1 MTLKLKSTLL
11 LTACFVAPQAWAD
24 VVIDLPRDVQVL
36 VVNGE
41 DAGYSSFGFDYKEN
55 LTLQDGLNQ
64 VVFRISKVVN
74 ESGNKSTKFK
84 SKPLVATFDS
94 SNSQLDLSILNVKT
108 LQEGYDFDSE
118 PEFNLTAKSGS
129 LDYFEKGQ
137 LLTLA
142 TFGADFV
149 QATANFNKSSE
160 KASVA
165 SFSKQ
170 KVNPTSDGSKEGNVN
185 LAQSSVDDQLKLLFL
200 NKSAEDKQAF
210 LSWAIQNMN

>member
-1 MTLKLKSTLL
+1 MTVKLKSTIFLG
-11 LTACFVAPQAWAD
+11 ACLVSSSALAD
-24 VVIDLPRDVQVL
+24 VIIDLPKDVQIL

-55 LTLQDGLNQ
+55 LTLNDGLNQ
-64 VVFRISKVVN
+64 VVFRVSKVVI

-94 SNSQLDLSILNVKT
+94 QNSHLAIT
-108 LQEGYDFDSE
+108 LPNIKNLQAGYDFDSD
-118 PEFNLTAKSGS
+118 PSFDLVAKKGQ

-137 LLTLA
+137 LRTLS

-165 SFSKQ
+165 NFSQQQVVTEVKR
-170 KVNPTSDGSKEGNVN
+170 EGNVKI
-185 LAQSSVDDQLKLLFL
+185 AQSTSDDQLKLLFL
-200 NKSAEDKQAF
+200 NKTPQEKQDF
-210 LSWAIQNMN
+210 LSWAIQNMK